1 MATTTERRPELTFN
15 MLQAGIES
23 GVLAIRALKKIFGAE
38 NYREF
43 RRAYK
48 RGEEITEELRQRADN
63 YVYDQIGERY
73 YVASDQ
79 RAEFWNRMMDLSD
92 STVNYAREI
101 LFADQERQATLTTDV
116 VWDGGRPS
124 SALEILT
131 MPKSGLGEQGRY
143 EQGRKLALASL
154 CAEVI
159 SGDENGHAKAVLHRI
174 NNFLG
179 RNLFIGRKADP
190 QNYPTYSYHRPETNE
205 LVGFSD
211 QYPDPTF
218 GEDLWVKSLGY
229 PVRKIGIKNEDGVL
243 VEVGQALYDPREK
256 DLEASVIKVLQ
267 RSLKASKKTSEE
279 ESEEEAE
286 SLPKVKLNGGV
297 IETSPYTED
306 RIGLRLVIMEGGHPL
321 RDRLTVYLKELF
333 ETFDGY
339 DEERGIG
346 EDNEVDP
353 DNGEPD
359 RFRSRRLQVS
369 LKGLSKPLEVIIQ
382 SLDDYVTQLYEVGE
396 FDAKPERKDMHSG
409 SAHDLYKLWTVGEV
423 AEYLWPPKIFPS
435 INLKESKTSS
445 SFEYATRLGR
455 KQRIYPLP
463 YAA

>member
-1 MATTTERRPELTFN
+1 MTTTERKPELTFN
-15 MLQAGIES
+15 MLQAGIGS
-23 GVLAIRALKKIFGAE
+23 GIVALRAIKGVFGIE

-43 RRAYK
+43 RRDHK
-48 RGEEITEELRQRADN
+48 KGEEITEESRQKADD
-63 YVYDQIGERY
+63 YVYNLIGEKY
-73 YVASDQ
+73 HVATDR
-79 RAEFWNRMMDLSD
+79 RAEFWSKMMDLSD
-92 STVNYAREI
+92 STVNYARGI
-101 LFADQERQATLTTDV
+101 LFADQERQATLTTDI

-131 MPKSGLGEQGRY
+131 MPKSKLGEQGRY

-159 SGDENGHAKAVLHRI
+159 SGDENGHARAVLHRI
-174 NNFLG
+174 NNFLEK
-179 RNLFIGRKADP
+179 NLFIGRKANP
-190 QNYPTYSYHRPETNE
+190 QPYPIYSYHRPETNE

-211 QYPDPTF
+211 QYPDSSF
-218 GEDLWVKSLGY
+218 GEDVWVKSLDY

-256 DLEASVIKVLQ
+256 NLEASVIKVLQ
-267 RSLKASKKTSEE
+267 RSLKASRKTSKEK
-279 ESEEEAE
+279 SEEAAE
-286 SLPKVKLNGGV
+286 SLPKVKSNGGV

-306 RIGLRLVIMEGGHPL
+306 RLGLRLVIMEGGYPL
-321 RDRLTVYLKELF
+321 RNKMTVYLKELF
-333 ETFDGY
+333 KEFADY
-339 DEERGIG
+339 DPERGIQ
-346 EDNEVDP
+346 EDHDVDA
-353 DNGEPD
+353 DNGDQD
-359 RFRSRRLQVS
+359 RFKARRLRVS

-382 SLDDYVTQLYEVGE
+382 SLDGYVAQLYEVGQ
-396 FDAKPERKDMHSG
+396 FDARSDREGMHSG

-423 AEYLWPPKIFPS
+423 AEYLWPHKIFPN
-435 INLKESKTSS
+435 INLEESKKSS